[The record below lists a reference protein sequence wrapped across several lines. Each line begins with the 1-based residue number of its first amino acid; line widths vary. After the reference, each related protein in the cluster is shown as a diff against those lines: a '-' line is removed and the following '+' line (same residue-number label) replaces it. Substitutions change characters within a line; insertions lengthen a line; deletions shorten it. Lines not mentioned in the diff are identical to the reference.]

1 MNTVIE
7 RTGFDPAQDAD
18 NGNRFLTGNGY
29 MGVRGTI
36 GEAGVQQMT
45 AVNLAGIHH
54 QKGQGWEE
62 PLNAPN
68 PLYVAVKGVSLPE
81 NADRL
86 TSHRL
91 ALDIADGVF
100 TRESTFKADAGE
112 ITIRQERFCAMERV
126 HLLAQRVTITATHDS
141 IVTIAFG
148 VDENVWDIH
157 GPHYETLTLT
167 ESDGIVALT
176 GETDDHQRVCTAL
189 RCSCTDGEITHG
201 GVRTAQIALRA
212 GHPWQLDEVA
222 AVYTTSDGDEP
233 EASAIEAAE
242 NAPAYDA
249 LREEQRAA
257 WAALWQKAWVTIEG
271 DERAEFAVNYSMY
284 HLMSIA
290 PRHRAALSVAARGL
304 SGQTYKGAIFW
315 DTEMF
320 MLDFYLACMP
330 EVARHCLEYR
340 VQTLPGALDK
350 AKSYG
355 YAGAFYAW
363 ESVEGGKDACT
374 DYNVT
379 DVFTGRPMRTFF
391 RDTQV
396 HISAAV
402 VYGLRK
408 YTQYTGD
415 DSLLQSGGARVVL
428 ECARFYMSLISKRIL
443 SDTYDLLDVMGPDEY
458 HEHVKN
464 NAYTNEMARMTLNYA
479 VEVCRKYLPET
490 DEAELMHFA
499 DAAKHLKHQTPD
511 PKTGLIE
518 QFDGYFKLENVLVP
532 EVRSRLIDPREYWGG
547 AYGVA
552 AQTQVIKQ
560 ADVIALLYMLGQYP
574 ADGLVGYEQYLPDGW
589 QEDLKTIQQPLDF
602 YGQNIYQGQWWRRG
616 ADGKPEHVRYPAG
629 HPHNALEWPINE
641 DGLYWGPRFLYERY
655 HTPIL
660 ITENGMDAHDAVS
673 LDGKVHDPN
682 RQDYMHRYLRAL
694 GQAVADGVPVLGY
707 FYWSFFDNFEWAHGY
722 QERFGLVYVN
732 YQTQERILKDS
743 AYWYQQVMATN
754 GENL

>member
-1 MNTVIE
+1 MNTTIE

-68 PLYVAVKGVSLPE
+68 PLYVAVSGASLPE
-81 NADRL
+81 NAEKL
-86 TSHRL
+86 MSHRL

-100 TRESTFKADAGE
+100 TRESTFTADAGE
-112 ITIRQERFCAMERV
+112 ITIRQERFCAMNRV
-126 HLLAQRVTITATHDS
+126 HLLGQRVTITATNDCT
-141 IVTIAFG
+141 VTVAFG

-167 ESDGIVALT
+167 ESDGVVALT

-201 GVRTAQIALRA
+201 GVRTATIALQA
-212 GHPWQLDEVA
+212 GQPWQLDEVA

-233 EASAIEAAE
+233 EASAMEAAK
-242 NAPAYDA
+242 NAPKYDE
-249 LREEQRAA
+249 LREEQWAA
-257 WAALWQKAWVTIEG
+257 WAALWQRARVTIEG

-290 PRHRAALSVAARGL
+290 PRHRSALSVAARGL

-340 VQTLPGALDK
+340 VQTLPGALEK

-355 YAGAFYAW
+355 YEGAFYAW
-363 ESVEGGKDACT
+363 ESVEGGKDACM

-391 RDTQV
+391 RDTQI

-415 DSLLQSGGARVVL
+415 DSLLQNGGARVVL

-479 VEVCRKYLPET
+479 AAVCRKYLPET
-490 DEAELMHFA
+490 DEKEIARFA
-499 DAAKHLKHQTPD
+499 DAAEHLKRQNPD
-511 PKTGLIE
+511 PQTGLIE

-574 ADGLVGYEQYLPDGW
+574 ADIIAANYDYYEPRTEHGSSLSACMYALCACAIGRSSAAYPLFLKSAEADIVGGG
-589 QEDLKTIQQPLDF
+589 K
-602 YGQNIYQGQWWRRG
+602 QW
-616 ADGKPEHVRYPAG
+616 A
-629 HPHNALEWPINE
+629 
-641 DGLYWGPRFLYERY
+641 
-655 HTPIL
+655 
-660 ITENGMDAHDAVS
+660 
-673 LDGKVHDPN
+673 
-682 RQDYMHRYLRAL
+682 
-694 GQAVADGVPVLGY
+694 
-707 FYWSFFDNFEWAHGY
+707 
-722 QERFGLVYVN
+722 GLVYIGGTHPAAAGGAYMVLL
-732 YQTQERILKDS
+732 YGFLGMRFEHGQPTLHPRLPEGWKKVQVQVHWQGKDWTLT
-743 AYWYQQVMATN
+743 AEEGQQA
-754 GENL
+754 

>member
-1 MNTVIE
+1 MNTVLE

-36 GEAGVQQMT
+36 GEAGVKQMT

-54 QKGQGWEE
+54 QKGKGWEE

-68 PLYVAVKGVSLPE
+68 PLYVAVEGATLPE
-81 NADRL
+81 NAPQL
-86 TSHRL
+86 ISHRL
-91 ALDIADGVF
+91 ALDIADGIF
-100 TRESTFKADAGE
+100 TRESTFASAQGE
-112 ITIRQERFCAMERV
+112 ITVRQERFCAMERV
-126 HLLAQRVTITATHDS
+126 HLLAQRVTLTAARDCT
-141 IVTIAFG
+141 VTLLFG

-157 GPHYETLTLT
+157 GSHYETLTRT
-167 ESDGIVALT
+167 EQDGLVALT

-189 RCSCTDGEITHG
+189 RSDCVGGEIVHG
-201 GVRTAQIALRA
+201 GVRQVRIALKA
-212 GHPWQLDEVA
+212 GQPWQMDEVA
-222 AVYTTSDGDEP
+222 AIYTTSDGDAP
-233 EASAIEAAE
+233 EASAMEAAK
-242 NAPAYDA
+242 NAPTYEA
-249 LREEQRAA
+249 LRAEQKVA
-257 WAALWQKAWVTIEG
+257 WAALWQKAKVTIEG
-271 DERAEFAVNYSMY
+271 DERAEFAINDAMY

-290 PRHRAALSVAARGL
+290 PRHRSALSVAARGL

-340 VQTLPGALDK
+340 VQTLPGALEK

-355 YAGAFYAW
+355 YEGAFYAW

-391 RDTQV
+391 RDTQI

-402 VYGLRK
+402 VYGLQK
-408 YTQYTGD
+408 YTRYTGD
-415 DSLLQSGGARVVL
+415 DSLLKNGGARVVL
-428 ECARFYMSLISKRIL
+428 ECARFYMSLMSKRIL

-464 NAYTNEMARMTLNYA
+464 NAYTNEMARMTLQYA
-479 VEVCRKYLPET
+479 VEVCHAYLPET
-490 DEAELMHFA
+490 DEEELSRFA
-499 DAAKHLKHQTPD
+499 DAVKHLKRQQPD
-511 PKTGLIE
+511 PETGLIE

-574 ADGLVGYEQYLPDGW
+574 ESVMSANYDYYEPRTEHGSSLSACMYALCACAIGRPDAAYPLFLKSAEADIVGGGKQWAGLVYIGGTHPAAAGGAYMVL
-589 QEDLKTIQQPLDF
+589 L
-602 YGQNIYQGQWWRRG
+602 YGFLGLRFE
-616 ADGKPEHVRYPAG
+616 DGKPVLHPRLPAG
-629 HPHNALEWPINE
+629 WKK
-641 DGLYWGPRFLYERY
+641 
-655 HTPIL
+655 
-660 ITENGMDAHDAVS
+660 VS
-673 LDGKVHDPN
+673 LQVHWQGKDWTLEAEGGN
-682 RQDYMHRYLRAL
+682 
-694 GQAVADGVPVLGY
+694 QA
-707 FYWSFFDNFEWAHGY
+707 
-722 QERFGLVYVN
+722 
-732 YQTQERILKDS
+732 
-743 AYWYQQVMATN
+743 
-754 GENL
+754 